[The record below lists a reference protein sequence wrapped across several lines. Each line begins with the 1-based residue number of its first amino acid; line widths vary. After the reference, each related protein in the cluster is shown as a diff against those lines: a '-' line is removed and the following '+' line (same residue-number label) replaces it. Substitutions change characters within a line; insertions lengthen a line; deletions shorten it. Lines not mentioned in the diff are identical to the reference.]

1 MRRSGGTIGVT
12 VHFTSSMTLH
22 TKKEE
27 FLSNKHNKQKFIALL
42 SQRLEQAG
50 CEIHQASRNTNI
62 LIVQT
67 TLTSAAK
74 QETVQIREDTH
85 LHILLMYHAKY

>member
-1 MRRSGGTIGVT
+1 MRRSGSTIGVT
-12 VHFTSSMTLH
+12 VHFTSSMALQ

-27 FLSNKHNKQKFIALL
+27 FLSNKHNKQRSIALL

-50 CEIHQASRNTNI
+50 YEIRQARGDADI

-67 TLTSAAK
+67 ELT
-74 QETVQIREDTH
+74 
-85 LHILLMYHAKY
+85 

>member
-1 MRRSGGTIGVT
+1 MRRSCGTIGVT
-12 VHFTSSMTLH
+12 VHFTSSIALQ

-27 FLSNKHNKQKFIALL
+27 FLSNKHNTQRFVALL

-50 CEIHQASRNTNI
+50 CEIYQAIEDTDV

-67 TLTSAAK
+67 ALTPS
-74 QETVQIREDTH
+74 T
-85 LHILLMYHAKY
+85 